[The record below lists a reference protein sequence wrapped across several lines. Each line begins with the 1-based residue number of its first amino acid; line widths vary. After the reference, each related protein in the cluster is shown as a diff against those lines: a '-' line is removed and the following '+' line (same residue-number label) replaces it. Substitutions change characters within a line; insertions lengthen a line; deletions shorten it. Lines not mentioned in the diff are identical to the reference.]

1 MNTRSLTGWLLVIGP
16 ILTFVV
22 LAGLYS
28 ALIGDGDP
36 GPAAV
41 ADLMKNT
48 QLSLIVTSLGSVVF
62 VATFIGMALL
72 ANSMNAEGQAGSA
85 YAAVAGV
92 IFAGLAAIGIVA
104 TGMNAATI
112 EVAATSV
119 ESAAIM
125 ELVGNGMFSGLFFY
139 WAIGNILIGST
150 ILIQKR
156 FHIAVGWLFVVVGIL
171 MIFGSVV
178 DAEIP
183 DAVGLIIWVGV
194 ELVAVVAGVFV
205 LREK

>member
-48 QLSLIVTSLGSVVF
+48 QLSLIVTALGSVVF

-112 EVAATSV
+112 EVAA
-119 ESAAIM
+119 AIM
-125 ELVGNGMFSGLFFY
+125 DLVGNGMFSGLFFY

-156 FHIAVGWLFVVVGIL
+156 FHIAVGCLFVVVGIL
-171 MIFGSVV
+171 MILASVV

>member
-72 ANSMNAEGQAGSA
+72 AKSMNSGDTAGSA
-85 YAAVAGV
+85 YATVAGV
-92 IFAGLAAIGIVA
+92 IFVGITAAGLIAS
-104 TGMNAATI
+104 GMNF
-112 EVAATSV
+112 
-119 ESAAIM
+119 AIM
-125 ELVGNGMFSGLFFY
+125 SIAETDTGLS
-139 WAIGNILIGST
+139 LI
-150 ILIQKR
+150 
-156 FHIAVGWLFVVVGIL
+156 HI
-171 MIFGSVV
+171 
-178 DAEIP
+178 
-183 DAVGLIIWVGV
+183 
-194 ELVAVVAGVFV
+194 
-205 LREK
+205 